1 MIDRDT
7 QITIQTLRAEVLRLS
22 NENALYQKEM
32 SESVSR
38 AQYDEAFLQ
47 VETLT
52 TKLDMECKKN
62 AELTSKMDSLQNK
75 EEELTSEIAKSEKKI
90 EELNA
95 ELEACRKIIAEKDE
109 LLKESQEFVEILQR
123 ENLDAN
129 SIIELFKQ
137 RTFGHSSEAT
147 KMLNGEFILLNKD
160 DVADLAIVNEVLR
173 LLYKEEKRIG
183 IAKENEDEYKQET
196 GTKPAESQTSNP
208 IEEKEHKPKSQKGI
222 HKPRNT
228 YTMKILTL
236 LGIDTK
242 NLPPNAKLIRRK
254 DKKSGKDVWIVRAII
269 HHRGYLEQI
278 EQEVGRFNVPGEG
291 PQNSVMPDRI
301 MPGCPVTPSFARF
314 FLEMKISYHISELRI
329 LKMIETMGGK
339 VHQSTLNDWIQKT
352 MTFIRETLQPT
363 HLEDIRLSTYT
374 QNDEVRVT
382 VRSRADENSPLKYHT
397 EYIHGMLST
406 ERKLAILYYKEGSRS
421 HEVTEELMRGS
432 CIKAFTSDRFAIY
445 NVIEKLFIDLG
456 LIRTA
461 CWVHARRMFV
471 EASRTDKRMVP
482 IIDSMNVLSAIEA
495 RNVNKSFSE
504 RLHARKL
511 YSARIVDRIFNI
523 LRQYRIAGKEYGKL
537 VQRAVNYM
545 LDDEAAFR
553 RFLENGQYEMHN
565 NAAERMFR
573 HIAMGRRNWLHV
585 GSHTGAE
592 NLAYMYSLY
601 ESCQLNKLDFGSYIE
616 DILTRIMKGDKNYKA
631 MLPNH
636 YKPQAVKSTQ
646 ETVA

>member
-1 MIDRDT
+1 
-7 QITIQTLRAEVLRLS
+7 
-22 NENALYQKEM
+22 M

-38 AQYDEAFLQ
+38 AQYDELLLEM
-47 VETLT
+47 ETFTSELY
-52 TKLDMECKKN
+52 MERRKN
-62 AELTSKMDSLQNK
+62 AELSSKVDGLQN
-75 EEELTSEIAKSEKKI
+75 EVEMLTSEKEKSEKKI
-90 EELNA
+90 EELN
-95 ELEACRKIIAEKDE
+95 EKLEDCNKTIAEKDD
-109 LLKESQEFVEILQR
+109 LLKKSRELAEILQR

-129 SIIELFKQ
+129 SIIEVFKQ
-137 RTFGHSSEAT
+137 RTFGHSSETT

-160 DVADLAIVNEVLR
+160 DVADLAIVNEVIR

-183 IAKENEDEYKQET
+183 INRESEDEYKQET
-196 GTKPAESQTSNP
+196 ETKPAESQKP
-208 IEEKEHKPKSQKGI
+208 KPMAKKEHKPKSQKGI
-222 HKPRNT
+222 QKPRNT
-228 YTMKILTL
+228 YTMSMLTL
-236 LGIDTK
+236 LGIDTS

-254 DKKSGKDVWIVRAII
+254 DKESGKDVWIVRAII

-278 EQEVGRFNVPGEG
+278 EQEVARFNVPGEG

-314 FLEMKISYHISELRI
+314 FLEMKICYHLSEQRI
-329 LKMIETMGGK
+329 LKMIKTMGGN
-339 VHQSTLNDWIQKT
+339 VRQSTLNDWIQKT

-363 HLEDIRLSTYT
+363 HIEDIRLSTYS
-374 QNDEVRVT
+374 QNDEVRVS

-406 ERKLAILYYKEGSRS
+406 ERKLVLLYYKEGSRS

-432 CIKAFTSDRFAIY
+432 CIKAFTADRAAIY
-445 NVIEKLFIDLG
+445 NVVEKKFIDLG

-461 CWVHARRMFV
+461 CWVHARRTFV
-471 EASRTDKRMVP
+471 DSYRTDPRMAP
-482 IIDSMNVLSAIEA
+482 IIDSMNVLFAIEA
-495 RNVNKSFSE
+495 LYANKSFTE

-523 LRQYRIAGKEYGKL
+523 LRQYRAAGKEYGKL

-601 ESCQLNKLDFGSYIE
+601 ESCQLNNLDFGSYIE

-636 YKPQAVKSTQ
+636 YKAQAVVSTSK
-646 ETVA
+646 TAA